1 MLVGS
6 SHSATAAAQLARK
19 KPTAA
24 SHAPAY
30 EVVKTI
36 SGEGKDTWYSTE
48 LIRDRDE
55 IFKQQIFSP
64 RTKQHD
70 PAIVEAFGS
79 DAPHSGDAL
88 LHYAGPVPK
97 GVEKKETPV
106 LLVHGATKNGNFW
119 WDPSE
124 DGKNNGLAQKLRDD
138 GHEVYAV
145 TFAHNQDD
153 NFLWAEQI
161 ANAVAEIKKNTG
173 ADQVDIV
180 AHSKGGVP
188 TRLYVSDVR
197 REGVEATPYQND
209 VRRVVLVGTPNGGV
223 DFSFR
228 HPSANYALLA
238 GGDDHRFNAP
248 VSWDRAILYGIP
260 QDISDQGFGKAA
272 PDYYPGQRQLLAD
285 LSKDHPLSP
294 LEQDWYTTYHG
305 GQGFVS
311 YSKGIQHYI
320 DEGEN
325 VIERLQ
331 QHPIPKSIEVA
342 VVAGD
347 SANIPGIVN
356 EYTGPSDGILFVSSA
371 LDLPEETNII
381 ARDVLHLH
389 HKALVSDAKGQQWIA
404 DALDKK
410 PGQPKS
416 VDTLMHKAE
425 KDWESHKDD
434 SAVTATLSR
443 LATGASGNAT
453 ALPMVMAL

>member
-6 SHSATAAAQLARK
+6 SDYRTAAKLAKK
-19 KPTAA
+19 KPAA
-24 SHAPAY
+24 ANHPPAY
-30 EVVKTI
+30 KVVKTI

-55 IFKQQIFSP
+55 IFKQQTFSP

-70 PAIVEAFGS
+70 PSIVEAFGT

-173 ADQVDIV
+173 AEQVDIV

-260 QDISDQGFGKAA
+260 QDISDQGFGKAD

-320 DEGEN
+320 NEGEN

-404 DALDKK
+404 DALDKE

-425 KDWESHKDD
+425 KDWKSHKDD
-434 SAVTATLSR
+434 SSVTATLST
-443 LATGASGNAT
+443 LATGASGNAA